1 MRHLV
6 RVFVPLIA
14 IIIFVRFY
22 FENPPGM
29 QPIDN
34 YPVWLRDSENRQT
47 QQTSGLF
54 YVGTFNGKKNFIS
67 CDDIGKVNRLEIDE
81 SMNPPVPLIT
91 PIEFSDEVKALF
103 SKFKKTDMEEIA
115 YDKLTNKILLVIE
128 GHEYSSNDPM
138 IYRQKEGVYEVTF
151 NNDILT
157 FDTLMSIKRLSLP
170 EEVYSYTFD
179 NIGFEG
185 FSVTPEYFYLG
196 LENFQKANEQFTDS
210 TFLYVLKRG
219 SNELKSISTRELGI
233 SSISGLYA
241 PDDATLFGIDRN
253 MRQMFRINFDDE
265 HNVMS
270 TDKKTLD
277 LSVPGH
283 KDMANILGIA
293 PESISMDEK
302 GAFYVAID
310 PWLSFYKPDLAQ
322 RKLLSEE
329 AQFNFRK
336 EVPILYK
343 FRNEFK

>member
-6 RVFVPLIA
+6 RVFLPLIA

-22 FENPPGM
+22 FENPPGA

-34 YPVWLRDSENRQT
+34 YPIWLRDSEDRQT

-54 YVGTFNGKKNFIS
+54 YLGTHNDKKNFIS
-67 CDDIGKVNRLEIDE
+67 CDDIGKVNRLVIDE
-81 SMNPPVPLIT
+81 SKNPPVPLII
-91 PIEFSDEVKALF
+91 PIEFSEEVKALF

-115 YDKLTNKILLVIE
+115 YDKVTNKLLLVIE

-151 NNDILT
+151 NNDIFT

-185 FSVTPEYFYLG
+185 FAVTPGYFYLG

-219 SNELKSISTRELGI
+219 SNELKTISTRELGI

-253 MRQMFRINFDDE
+253 MRQMFRIDFDEE
-265 HNVMS
+265 HNVVS

-293 PESISMDEK
+293 PESITMDEK

-329 AQFNFRK
+329 TQFNFRK
-336 EVPILYK
+336 EVPIIYK